1 MAPTWLFEPIGTRK
15 MCQWTP
21 GDYPS
26 PVFSIR
32 LWARESRAV
41 GRVNSTECPIECA
54 VAVPE
59 SDFSPIWSGV
69 YTQCKRFSIME
80 QLGEVDWPPG
90 GSFDVILGARGELMI
105 PPIV

>member
-54 VAVPE
+54 VALPE

-69 YTQCKRFSIME
+69 SVLPELFFIRSASDSVSWSS
-80 QLGEVDWPPG
+80 LGKWIGRLADP
-90 GSFDVILGARGELMI
+90 SM
-105 PPIV
+105 